1 MKTLS
6 RGDKVEYWTEK
17 SGLTKGEYL
26 EEKEGKHA
34 VMKEE
39 TGEIEIIEREWIY
52 TESRLT
58 IL

>member
-1 MKTLS
+1 MKTLK
-6 RGDKVEYWTEK
+6 RGDKIEYWTEK
-17 SGLTKGEYL
+17 SGLSKGEYL

-34 VMKEE
+34 VMKE

-52 TESRLT
+52 MTPRFT